1 MHLTKEICLSEVT
14 EESKFQD
21 DSGSSIVDLSYFLS
35 CFNETSCHVEK
46 TYGETHMTRNRGKTV
61 ANNQPG
67 TDVLCS
73 TVRQVLNAANIQV
86 SMSG

>member
-46 TYGETHMTRNRGKTV
+46 TYGVPLMTRNGGRPL
-61 ANNQPG
+61 ANSHLG
-67 TDVLCS
+67 TEALS
-73 TVRQVLNAANIQV
+73 
-86 SMSG
+86 